1 MSPFEMNGFFGP
13 LNYYF
18 SLKSNLLM
26 QLVQISDLISSNW
39 GNDNA
44 NMHFLFPYFYE
55 EFPKM

>member
-1 MSPFEMNGFFGP
+1 MNGFFGP